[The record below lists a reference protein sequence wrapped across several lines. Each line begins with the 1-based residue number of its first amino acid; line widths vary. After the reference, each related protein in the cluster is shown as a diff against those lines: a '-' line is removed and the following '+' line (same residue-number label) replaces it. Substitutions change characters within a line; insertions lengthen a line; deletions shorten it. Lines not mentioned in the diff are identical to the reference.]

1 MRYFRLISNL
11 FLLMGCSSPYK
22 SLQHINGDVYDVEK
36 FRPVIK
42 TELYH
47 AYVDV
52 IGKHLSGL
60 LLLKTMQ
67 DSSIRIVFSNEIG
80 IKYFDFEFTSKG
92 KFIVHFILEKMNHKA
107 VLSTLR
113 KDFQLI
119 LMQNLDYKKA
129 YILKDDQFIYYVF
142 PVGNELHYFISEK
155 ETKKL
160 DRIESGTISKIK
172 VRAKMQNYSNNIPD
186 SISISHSNF
195 NFTISLKRVI
205 Q

>member
-1 MRYFRLISNL
+1 
-11 FLLMGCSSPYK
+11 
-22 SLQHINGDVYDVEK
+22 
-36 FRPVIK
+36 
-42 TELYH
+42 
-47 AYVDV
+47 
-52 IGKHLSGL
+52 
-60 LLLKTMQ
+60 
-67 DSSIRIVFSNEIG
+67 
-80 IKYFDFEFTSKG
+80 
-92 KFIVHFILEKMNHKA
+92 MNHNA

-186 SISISHSNF
+186 SISISEEINF
-195 NFTISLKRVI
+195 PTFRKSAVKNIEGLKNL
-205 Q
+205 